1 MKTLDEIT
9 REPISDPDLSAGF
22 LHLHLDVTKQDD
34 GSYTSETVQLYH
46 EYTDEELA
54 AKNKTPVTW
63 AELAAAYNEGVLSVG
78 Q

>member
-9 REPISDPDLSAGF
+9 REPISNPNLSAGF

-46 EYTDEELA
+46 KYTEEELA
-54 AKNKTPVTW
+54 AQQNAPPTW
-63 AELAAAYNEGVLSVG
+63 DELAAAYNEGVMQV
-78 Q
+78 

>member
-9 REPISDPDLSAGF
+9 REPISDPDLAAGF
-22 LHLHLDVTKQDD
+22 LHLHLDVTQLDD
-34 GSYTSETVQLYH
+34 GSYTSETVRLYH
-46 EYTDEELA
+46 KCTDEELA